1 MGAYIGQIVNMIC
14 NSEPQVKIQSQLDV
28 DYYTPTMGTIAES
41 DEENHWYS
49 KR

>member
-14 NSEPQVKIQSQLDV
+14 NDPQVKIQSQLDV

-41 DEENHWYS
+41 EENHWYS